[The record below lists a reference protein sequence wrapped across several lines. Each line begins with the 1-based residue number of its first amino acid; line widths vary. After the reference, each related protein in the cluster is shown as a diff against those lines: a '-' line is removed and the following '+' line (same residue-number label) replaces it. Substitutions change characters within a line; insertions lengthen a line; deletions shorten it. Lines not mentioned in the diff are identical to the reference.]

1 MRLLR
6 CAGPNMLELNMANGL
21 LCEGDDE
28 VEETDDEGEEQSSD
42 VERLRLSTIVFE
54 REFAC
59 RNSAGILWIMLPNG
73 EAMGL

>member
-6 CAGPNMLELNMANGL
+6 CAGPSMLELNMANGL

-28 VEETDDEGEEQSSD
+28 VEETETDDEGEEQSSD

-59 RNSAGILWIMLPNG
+59 
-73 EAMGL
+73 